1 MGIIYNWRDT
11 GWLNEKNRLDQFDG
25 RNKCEMIVRKYR
37 SRLLAGI
44 VPGTSIGSFNGAKAD
59 AAVGNKKPYYASYRV
74 VSTFYDDVI

>member
-1 MGIIYNWRDT
+1 
-11 GWLNEKNRLDQFDG
+11 
-25 RNKCEMIVRKYR
+25 MIVRKYR
-37 SRLLAGI
+37 SRLLTGI